1 MTRITWSEKAVAD
14 LVALNDWL
22 TEYRRPNEA
31 AESIRAIRDQVAN
44 LDQFPAV
51 GSPVHA
57 GTRKLLI
64 KGQPFVLLYEM
75 AGGRLLILR
84 LVHNRSDW
92 QSLL

>member
-1 MTRITWSEKAVAD
+1 MTRIIWSEKAVAD

-22 TEYRRPNEA
+22 TEYRQPREA
-31 AESIRAIRDQVAN
+31 AASIRAIRHQVAD

-64 KGQPFVLLYEM
+64 KGQPLVLQYELVD
-75 AGGRLLILR
+75 GRLMIIR

>member
-1 MTRITWSEKAVAD
+1 MPRIIWSEKAVAD

-22 TEYRRPNEA
+22 TEHRQPREA
-31 AESIRAIRDQVAN
+31 AESIRAIRNQVAN

-51 GSPVHA
+51 GSPVYA

-64 KGQPFVLLYEM
+64 KEQPFVLLYEIVD
-75 AGGRLLILR
+75 GRLMILR

>member
-1 MTRITWSEKAVAD
+1 MPRITWSEKAVAD

-22 TEYRRPNEA
+22 MQYRQPNEA
-31 AESIRAIRDQVAN
+31 AESMRAIRKQVAN

-57 GTRKLLI
+57 GTRKLPI
-64 KGQPFVLLYEM
+64 KDQPFVLLYELVD
-75 AGGRLLILR
+75 GRLMVLR

-92 QSLL
+92 QTLL

>member
-1 MTRITWSEKAVAD
+1 MTRIIWSEKAVAD

-22 TEYRRPNEA
+22 TEYRQPREA

-44 LDQFPAV
+44 LDRFPAV
-51 GSPVHA
+51 GSPIYA
-57 GTRKLLI
+57 GMRKLLI
-64 KGQPFVLLYEM
+64 KGQPFVLLYEV
-75 AGGRLLILR
+75 ADSRLLILR

>member
-1 MTRITWSEKAVAD
+1 MPRIIWSERAVAD

-22 TEYRRPNEA
+22 TQYRQPNEA
-31 AESIRAIRDQVAN
+31 AAAVRAIRNQVAN
-44 LDQFPAV
+44 LDQFPAI
-51 GSPVHA
+51 GSPVYA

-64 KGQPFVLLYEM
+64 RDQPYVLLYEFVDGKLM
-75 AGGRLLILR
+75 VLR

>member
-1 MTRITWSEKAVAD
+1 MPRIIWSEKAVAD

-22 TEYRRPNEA
+22 TEHRQPQEA
-31 AESIRAIRDQVAN
+31 AESIRAIRNQVAN

-51 GSPVHA
+51 GSPVYA

-64 KGQPFVLLYEM
+64 KAQPFVLLYEM
-75 AGGRLLILR
+75 VDGRLVILR
-84 LVHNRSDW
+84 LVDNRSDW

>member
-1 MTRITWSEKAVAD
+1 MPRITWSEKAVAD

-22 TEYRRPNEA
+22 TEYRQPQEA
-31 AESIRAIRDQVAN
+31 AGSIRAIRNQIAN

-57 GTRKLLI
+57 GTRKLMI
-64 KGQPFVLLYEM
+64 KDQPFVLLYEM
-75 AGGRLLILR
+75 IDGQLMILR

>member
-1 MTRITWSEKAVAD
+1 MPRIIWSEQAVAD
-14 LVALNDWL
+14 LVALKDWL

-31 AESIRAIRDQVAN
+31 AESVRAIRNQVAH

-51 GSPVHA
+51 GSPVHV

-64 KGQPFVLLYEM
+64 KDQPFVLLYEVVD
-75 AGGRLLILR
+75 GKLRILR
-84 LVHNRSDW
+84 LVHNRSDR

>member
-75 AGGRLLILR
+75 ACGRLLILR

>member
-1 MTRITWSEKAVAD
+1 MPGIIWSDKAVAD

-22 TEYRRPNEA
+22 TEYRPPREA
-31 AESIRAIRDQVAN
+31 AEAIRAIRNQVAH
-44 LDQFPAV
+44 LDQFPAI
-51 GSPVHA
+51 GSPVYA

-64 KGQPFVLLYEM
+64 KGQPFVLLYEL
-75 AGGRLLILR
+75 ADAKLLVLR

>member
-1 MTRITWSEKAVAD
+1 MLGIIWSEKAIAD

-22 TEYRRPNEA
+22 TEYRRPLEA
-31 AESIRAIRDQVAN
+31 AESIRAIRDQVAR
-44 LDQFPAV
+44 LDRFPAV

-64 KGQPFVLLYEM
+64 KGQPFVLLYELVDH
-75 AGGRLLILR
+75 RLIILR

>member
-1 MTRITWSEKAVAD
+1 MPSVIWSEKAVAD

-22 TEYRRPNEA
+22 TRYREPQEA
-31 AESIRAIRDQVAN
+31 TKSIKAIRDQLAN
-44 LDQFPAV
+44 LSEFPAA
-51 GSPVHA
+51 GSPIHG

-64 KGQPFVLLYEM
+64 KNHPFVLLYEM
-75 AGGRLLILR
+75 ADGRLMVIR

>member
-1 MTRITWSEKAVAD
+1 MTRILWSENAVAD

-22 TEYRRPNEA
+22 TEYRQPAEA
-31 AESIRAIRDQVAN
+31 AESIRAIRNQVAN
-44 LDQFPAV
+44 LDHFPAV

-57 GTRKLLI
+57 GTRKLMI
-64 KGQPFVLLYEM
+64 KGKPFLLLYELVD
-75 AGGRLLILR
+75 GRLMILR

>member
-1 MTRITWSEKAVAD
+1 MTRIIWSEKAVAD

-22 TEYRRPNEA
+22 TEYRQPQEA
-31 AESIRAIRDQVAN
+31 AGSIRAIRNQVAN
-44 LDQFPAV
+44 LDQFPAI
-51 GSPVHA
+51 GSPVYA

-64 KGQPFVLLYEM
+64 KEQPFVLLYEVADGQFM
-75 AGGRLLILR
+75 ILR

>member
-1 MTRITWSEKAVAD
+1 MPRIMWSQKAIDD

-22 TEYRRPNEA
+22 AEYQAPREA
-31 AESIRAIRDQVAN
+31 AEAIRAIRNQVAR

-51 GSPVHA
+51 GSPVSA

-64 KGQPFVLLYEM
+64 KEQPFVLLYEV
-75 AGGRLLILR
+75 ADGQLRILR

-92 QSLL
+92 QTLL

>member
-1 MTRITWSEKAVAD
+1 MPRITWSEKAVAD

-22 TEYRRPNEA
+22 TEYRRPREA
-31 AESIRAIRDQVAN
+31 VDAIKAIRNQVAN
-44 LDQFPAV
+44 LDRFPAV
-51 GSPVHA
+51 GSPVYA
-57 GTRKLLI
+57 GTRKLVI

-75 AGGRLLILR
+75 AGGKLMILR

>member
-1 MTRITWSEKAVAD
+1 MPRIMWSERAVAD

-22 TEYRRPNEA
+22 TQYRQSDEA
-31 AESIRAIRDQVAN
+31 AEAVRAIRNQVAN

-51 GSPVHA
+51 GSPVYA

-64 KGQPFVLLYEM
+64 KDQPFVLLYEVVD
-75 AGGRLLILR
+75 GKLTILR